1 MGRKWTPEQKAAAR
15 ERALKSVAK
24 DSHIEIASIQDVG
37 KEDTASLKRQ
47 IADLTAK
54 LAAATAQRSEEE
66 LALLASLQGINSL
79 AGADAKEVATGK
91 MVKVR
96 RLARYKVTGYKEDG
110 REILRPEFKSVE
122 LPTFFYK
129 INMPPCGGSDMKIN
143 GMPLYHGATVELDID
158 TLRTVKDMV
167 YRMWAHD
174 REIHGSD
181 ENFYRKAN
189 KDVNP
194 QNTISMRMT
203 G

>member
-1 MGRKWTPEQKAAAR
+1 MARKWTAEQKAAAR
-15 ERALKSVAK
+15 ERALKRK
-24 DSHIEIASIQDVG
+24 ESHAEIASM
-37 KEDTASLKRQ
+37 
-47 IADLTAK
+47 
-54 LAAATAQRSEEE
+54 
-66 LALLASLQGINSL
+66 QGINSL
-79 AGADAKEVATGK
+79 GADSNREVATGK
-91 MVKVR
+91 LVKVR
-96 RLARYKVTGYKEDG
+96 RLAKYKIAGYKEDG
-110 REILRPEFKSVE
+110 REILRPEFKTVE

-167 YRMWAHD
+167 FRMWAHD

>member
-15 ERALKSVAK
+15 ERQMARK
-24 DSHIEIASIQDVG
+24 DAHAEIASVEGVG
-37 KEDTASLKRQ
+37 DEDLVALK
-47 IADLTAK
+47 AKVKNLEEK

-79 AGADAKEVATGK
+79 GSDAGREVATGK
-91 MVKVR
+91 RVKVR
-96 RLARYKVTGYKEDG
+96 RLSKYTIAGYKDDG

-122 LPTFFYK
+122 LPTYFYK
-129 INMPPCGGSDMKIN
+129 INMPPCGGADLKIN

-167 YRMWAHD
+167 FRMWTHD

-181 ENFYRKAN
+181 ENFYRKQQ

-194 QNTISMRMT
+194 SNTLSMRMV